1 MVMEPIF
8 LPQLTRAPEQTE
20 VIAVNGPLED
30 LETLTPVQGQMKVVH
45 HGNYLQVF
53 GTAET
58 IVTLVCDRC
67 LQSYNHRLATQS
79 SELIWLQEA
88 VLDDVAEG
96 ITFTGD
102 LEDPALT
109 ETLPPDGYFYPGDWL
124 YQQLCLSFPQKQ
136 LCDAKCSGIEVE
148 VTAETQRLNLDQRWS
163 ILADLKRQLQNG
175 TP

>member
-1 MVMEPIF
+1 MEPIF

-20 VIAVNGPLED
+20 VFSINGPLED
-30 LETLTPVQGQMKVVH
+30 LETLTPVQGQVKVVH

-53 GTAET
+53 GMAET

-67 LQSYNHRLATQS
+67 LQSYNHRLATQT
-79 SELIWLQEA
+79 SELIWLQET

-109 ETLPPDGYFYPGDWL
+109 EILPPDGYFYPGDWL
-124 YQQLCLSFPQKQ
+124 YQQLCLELPHKQ
-136 LCDAKCSGIEVE
+136 LCDRNCPGIVLET
-148 VTAETQRLNLDQRWS
+148 TAQTE
-163 ILADLKRQLQNG
+163 QLVVGQLWP
-175 TP
+175 TSSVRFRAMYLR

>member
-1 MVMEPIF
+1 MEPIF
-8 LPQLTRAPEQTE
+8 LPQLTRALEQTE
-20 VIAVNGPLED
+20 VIPFNGFLED
-30 LETLTPVQGQMKVVH
+30 LETLTPVQGQVKVVH

-67 LQSYNHRLATQS
+67 LQSYNHRLVTQA
-79 SELIWLQEA
+79 SELIWLQET

-109 ETLPPDGYFYPGDWL
+109 ETLPPNGYFYPEDWL
-124 YQQLCLSFPQKQ
+124 YQQLCLALPPRQRCDEECVGILIESTPEAEKQ
-136 LCDAKCSGIEVE
+136 
-148 VTAETQRLNLDQRWS
+148 NLDQRWS